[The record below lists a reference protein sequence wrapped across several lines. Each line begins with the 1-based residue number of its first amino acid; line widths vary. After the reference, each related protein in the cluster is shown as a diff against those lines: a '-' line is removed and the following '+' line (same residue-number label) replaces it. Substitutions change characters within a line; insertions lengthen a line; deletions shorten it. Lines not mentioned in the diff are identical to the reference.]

1 MVKRYT
7 PNTRQLSL
15 EIDAALRDALDG
27 YKDSRGE
34 KLRAVVE
41 RALRREMAYPP
52 PPDKPAPLP
61 DSPAKRKPARKRG
74 GKKK

>member
-15 EIDAALRDALDG
+15 EIDAELRAALDE
-27 YKDSRGE
+27 YKDSRKE

-52 PPDKPAPLP
+52 PPEKPAPLP
-61 DSPAKRKPARKRG
+61 DSPAPKPRRRKP
-74 GKKK
+74 

>member
-61 DSPAKRKPARKRG
+61 DSPTKKPARKGKRG
-74 GKKK
+74 AK